1 MIVLIT
7 GGSSGLGQAITRRL
21 AQEVGWTIFFTY
33 NKSKDKADGLQK
45 EFSNTIPIFCDF
57 GINESVAALKQKVDE
72 IAPDVLI
79 NNAYSGSFLT
89 THFHKIDPDNFLEEF
104 ILNIM
109 PAVEITQAAISSFR
123 KRKQGKIITIL
134 TAALHNV
141 PPVGAALYV
150 ANKAYLQ
157 QLTKLWA
164 SENVKFN
171 ITSNT
176 VSPSFMQTQLTSN
189 IDERVVEQ
197 IRESHPNRALLEVEE
212 VAEAVHFL
220 ATCSTQI
227 NGIDMLINGASSI
240 R

>member
-1 MIVLIT
+1 MIVLII

-21 AQEVGWTIFFTY
+21 AQEVGWTVYFTY
-33 NKSKDKADGLQK
+33 NRSKDKADDLLN
-45 EFSNTIPIFCDF
+45 EFLNTISIYCDF
-57 GINESVAALKQKVDE
+57 GSKESVAALKQKVDE

-79 NNAYSGSFLT
+79 NNAYAGSFLT
-89 THFHKIDPDNFLEEF
+89 THFHKINPKSFLEEF
-104 ILNIM
+104 VLNIV
-109 PAVEITQAAISSFR
+109 PTVELTQAAISSFR
-123 KRKQGKIITIL
+123 KRKRGKIITIL

-141 PPVGAALYV
+141 PPAGAAMYV

-157 QLTKLWA
+157 QLSKLWA
-164 SENVKFN
+164 SENAKFN

-176 VSPSFMQTQLTSN
+176 VSPSFMQTQFTSG
-189 IDERVVEQ
+189 IDERVVQQ
-197 IRESHPNRALLEVEE
+197 IRESHPNGALLKVEE

-227 NGIDMLINGASSI
+227 NGIDMLINGANSI